1 MHFDFNMPFSI
12 EKYIVREWVSTTCR
26 MCAMLFSE
34 GKQPMKKRL
43 FSFLLVLTLVL
54 GAFSAA
60 LPVSAASGVTEA
72 QVIEKFAEAEAIW
85 PDGEAY
91 VDRLDDG
98 CTLCYGFI
106 REMFLYLFNAELPR
120 MWTVAAAGFVED
132 AWYIENVTKIGHLD
146 SGYSLE
152 ELEDLLTR
160 ALPGDVFIA
169 SRGWSNH
176 GVIVRSADEDGA
188 GVHVY
193 DANWGTTASGEPI
206 LHTNRYWS
214 ADSLHSQWSSGVT
227 LYRYVNY
234 IETPGRSPE
243 NVQILQKV
251 DHYTAGQFVDVSEGD
266 WFAVSVGEAYEY
278 GLMSGKEENVF
289 DPDGN
294 VSIAEAVTIASR
306 IHSLYTRGE
315 NVPETSA
322 GGAWYQMYLDYAFQN
337 GIIGRDFYESSV
349 VETATRAQFA
359 QILAGALPKEAL
371 YEINRIPD
379 DAIPDVKMDLAYAES
394 VYTLYRAGIFGGS
407 DDSGTFLP
415 QTNISRAE
423 AACVI
428 ARMADP
434 ANRISVNL

>member
-1 MHFDFNMPFSI
+1 
-12 EKYIVREWVSTTCR
+12 
-26 MCAMLFSE
+26 
-34 GKQPMKKRL
+34 MKKRL

-54 GAFSAA
+54 GTFSAA

-72 QVIEKFAEAEAIW
+72 QVTEKFAEAEAIW

-120 MWTVAAAGFVED
+120 MWTVAAAGFVEG
-132 AWYIENVTKIGHLD
+132 AYYIENVTEIGHLD

-152 ELEDLLTR
+152 ELEALLAQ

-188 GVHVY
+188 GIHVY

-234 IETPGRSPE
+234 IESSDRNPE
-243 NVQILQKV
+243 NEQILQKV
-251 DHYTAGQFVDVSEGD
+251 DHYTAGQFVDVSDGD
-266 WFAVSVGEAYEY
+266 WFAGSVREAYEF
-278 GLMSGKEENVF
+278 GLMSGKDDNVF
-289 DPDGN
+289 DPNGN
-294 VSIAEAVTIASR
+294 VSIAQAVTIASR

-337 GIIGRDFYESSV
+337 GIIGKGVYESDA
-349 VETATRAQFA
+349 EKMATRAQFA
-359 QILAGALPKEAL
+359 QILACALPKEAL
-371 YEINRIPD
+371 REINRIAD
-379 DAIPDVKMDLAYAES
+379 NAIPDVKMNFAYAES
-394 VYTLYRAGIFGGS
+394 VYTLYRAGILGGS
-407 DDSGTFLP
+407 DDYGTFLP
-415 QTNISRAE
+415 QSNISRAE

-428 ARMADP
+428 SRMADP
-434 ANRISVNL
+434 ANRIPVDL